1 MCGRFTLYASNDEI
15 ARLLDLAQAPAIP
28 PRYNV
33 APTQQ
38 VFAARVDPAGQR
50 EPVFLKWG
58 LIASWADDPAIGNRM
73 INARS
78 ETVADKPSFCS
89 AFRKRRCLIPV
100 SGFYEW
106 QAVAGKKQK
115 QPFFIRMEHGQPFA
129 FAGLWEAWNKGEEP
143 IESCTILTTA
153 ANDVMKPLHDRMPV
167 ILDAK
172 DYGTWL
178 DPAVQDRERL
188 EPLLVPY
195 HEGLTAFPVSTWV
208 SSPRNQG
215 PKCIEPLAAGG

>member
-1 MCGRFTLYASNDEI
+1 MCGRFTHFASNDEI
-15 ARLLDLAQAPAIP
+15 ARLLQLAQVPYLA

-38 VFAARVDPAGQR
+38 VFAARVDQAGHR
-50 EPVFLKWG
+50 EPVLLKWG
-58 LIASWADDPAIGNRM
+58 LIPSWADDPAIGNRM

-78 ETVADKPSFCS
+78 ETAADKPSFRS
-89 AFRKRRCLIPV
+89 AFRKRRCLIPA

-129 FAGLWEAWNKGEEP
+129 FAGLWEVWNKGEEP
-143 IESCTILTTA
+143 VESCTILTPA

-172 DYGTWL
+172 DFDCWL
-178 DPAVQDRERL
+178 DPTVQDRERL

-195 HEGLTAFPVSTWV
+195 HEGLTAFQISTFV
-208 SSPRNQG
+208 NSPRNQG
-215 PKCIEPLAAGG
+215 PKGIEPVTPG

>member
-1 MCGRFTLYASNDEI
+1 
-15 ARLLDLAQAPAIP
+15 
-28 PRYNV
+28 
-33 APTQQ
+33 
-38 VFAARVDPAGQR
+38 
-50 EPVFLKWG
+50 
-58 LIASWADDPAIGNRM
+58 
-73 INARS
+73 
-78 ETVADKPSFCS
+78 
-89 AFRKRRCLIPV
+89 
-100 SGFYEW
+100 
-106 QAVAGKKQK
+106 
-115 QPFFIRMEHGQPFA
+115 MEAGQPFA

-143 IESCTILTTA
+143 VESCTILTTT

-172 DYGTWL
+172 DFDCWL
-178 DPAVQDRERL
+178 DPAVQDREKL